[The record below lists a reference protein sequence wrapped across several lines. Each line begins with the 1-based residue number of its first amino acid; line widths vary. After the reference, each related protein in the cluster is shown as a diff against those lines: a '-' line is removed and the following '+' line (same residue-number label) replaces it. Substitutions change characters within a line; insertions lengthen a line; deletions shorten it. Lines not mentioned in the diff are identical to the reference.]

1 MAGGRAKTIL
11 YGVVEVVKK
20 DGTLGQLKMTAKN
33 IAYSRPNLA
42 EQSIWITYPQL
53 IEFLEYVDEF
63 GYKKVIKELEHL
75 EKNGRPLRR

>member
-1 MAGGRAKTIL
+1 MASGRAKTIL

-42 EQSIWITYPQL
+42 GQSIWIKYPQL
-53 IEFLEYVDEF
+53 IELLEYVDAF
-63 GYKKVIKELEHL
+63 GYKKVIRKLKAL
-75 EKNGRPLRR
+75 EKE